1 MSNEIIV
8 FTSDPIPD
16 NDFKLLDEGG
26 GNALPLNTVKANLQN
41 FIENLSALLPAL
53 NPSDLPYQL
62 DEFTVAA
69 GINGKGKVGFLGTG
83 SEAGA
88 SATLSLTF
96 KRVVAPVPP
105 RGTSQSG

>member
-8 FTSDPIPD
+8 FTSHPDPD

-26 GNALPLNTVKANLQN
+26 GNALPVNTVKTNLQN
-41 FIENLSALLPAL
+41 FIDSLSALLPAL
-53 NPSDLPYQL
+53 NVSDLPYQL

-83 SEAGA
+83 AEAGA
-88 SATLSLTF
+88 SATLSLKF
-96 KRVVAPVPP
+96 KRVASSSPP
-105 RGTSQSG
+105 RSTS